1 MAVLALM
8 ARARWRNRARSLIG
22 LALFIAVVGT
32 VVLTAFAG
40 ARRTSSA
47 LDRLRS
53 ATRDSDFTVTRSDDR
68 AFADALAAKL
78 RASGVVAEAA
88 RASQAI
94 AIPDG
99 SDQKTNADFFLLFDA
114 DGRLGHD
121 VQRPLLVAGRMP
133 NPKSADE
140 VLLSRPAARIL
151 GLGVGDRLRAS
162 TLSPRDIECF
172 ATPGCVFQ
180 RPGGPRVDL
189 AVVGIGRSASDTRTT
204 DGGWGFTTPAFA
216 RMQAGKLG
224 LFPAITF
231 VRLPDHPQ
239 ARARFLRELRR
250 LAGPG
255 AQLGVSPA
263 SDYVR
268 ASQHTL
274 DTLANTLIAFGIVAA
289 LAGLVALGQAVNRE
303 IALAGAASA
312 TLGAL
317 GLTRWGRSRVIT
329 GALIPSIVLGA
340 TMAGVGA
347 FLASPL
353 MPIGFARE
361 TDPGSGLVF
370 DVPVV
375 VFGVLALGVL
385 VSAVAGFASWR
396 ASAVGAERTARPR
409 RSAISAAATR
419 AGAAPVPLMG
429 ARFAFEPI
437 GRSRAPV
444 RSAIVA
450 TMLAVTGIAGT
461 AVLVTS
467 IDGLVASPARWGWA
481 WSSRPDLNGA
491 EKKTETGLRA
501 DRHVAAA
508 ARLAR
513 AEIEIGKELGFG
525 YAIHNVKGTIN
536 PTIRRGRAP
545 VNDHEIAIGE
555 GTLRALGADIG
566 DTVRATALDGRAK
579 IPLRV
584 VGAAVIPAIDND
596 DAGTG
601 AFLTPAGLRS
611 IARGET
617 GKDAVLRY
625 SVGMTPANEA
635 KMAKRLDLN
644 FTVYA
649 RPSAPSSVQN
659 LDRVT
664 SILVALAL
672 FFGFLGIAGVAHG
685 LAVSTRRRA
694 HDLAV
699 LRVLGFRR
707 RQVRSVI
714 AWQATAIVVAGATV
728 GVPLGLIVGRAV
740 WKATV
745 GDLGVLDAASV
756 PWLLLVGLVPVA
768 VGVGLVLAWWP
779 AHAAVRRQPAA
790 ALRAE

>member
-1 MAVLALM
+1 MGVLALM

-22 LALFIAVVGT
+22 LALFIAVVGA

-53 ATRDSDFTVTRSDDR
+53 VTRDPDFTVTRYDDR
-68 AFADALAAKL
+68 TFADALAAKL
-78 RASGVVAEAA
+78 RASGAVAGAV

-99 SDQKTNADFFLLFDA
+99 ADQNTNADFFLVFDA

-133 NPKSADE
+133 NPNSADE
-140 VLLSRPAARIL
+140 VLLSGPAARIL
-151 GLGVGDRLRAS
+151 GLGVGDRLRGS
-162 TLSPRDIECF
+162 TLSPGDIECF
-172 ATPGCVFQ
+172 ATPDCVFHG
-180 RPGGPRVDL
+180 PGGPRVNL
-189 AVVGIGRSASDTRTT
+189 AVVGIGRSASDTRRI

-216 RMQAGKLG
+216 RLQGGKLG
-224 LFPAITF
+224 LFPSQTF

-255 AQLGVSPA
+255 AQLGVFPA
-263 SDYVR
+263 SDYVK

-303 IALAGAASA
+303 IALAGTASA

-317 GLTRWGRSRVIT
+317 GLTRWGRTRVIT

-340 TMAGVGA
+340 TLAGVGA

-361 TDPGSGLVF
+361 TDPGSGFAF

-375 VFGVLALGVL
+375 LLGVLAFAVL

-396 ASAVGAERTARPR
+396 ASAVGAERAARPR

-419 AGAAPVPLMG
+419 AGAAPAPLMG

-450 TMLAVTGIAGT
+450 TVLAVTGIAGT
-461 AVLVTS
+461 AVLATS
-467 IDGLVASPARWGWA
+467 IDELVASPARWGWA
-481 WSSRPDLNGA
+481 WSSRPDFNQA
-491 EKKTETGLRA
+491 EKKTVVGLRA

-508 ARLAR
+508 AWLSST
-513 AEIEIGKELGFG
+513 EIEIGKELGFG
-525 YAIHNVKGTIN
+525 YSIDDVKATIH

-545 VNDHEIAIGE
+545 VNVHEIAIGE
-555 GTLRALGADIG
+555 RTLRALHANIG
-566 DTVRATALDGRAK
+566 DTVRATATDGRAR
-579 IPLRV
+579 IAFRV
-584 VGAAVIPAIDND
+584 VGAAVIPSIDND

-601 AFLTPAGLRS
+601 AFLTSGGLRS

-617 GKDAVLRY
+617 VKDVVLQY
-625 SVGMTPANEA
+625 SAAMNPTAEA
-635 KMAKRLDLN
+635 EMAKRLDLN

-714 AWQATAIVVAGATV
+714 AWQATSIVLVGAAV

-740 WKATV
+740 WKTTV
-745 GDLGVLDAASV
+745 GNLGVLDAASV
-756 PWLLLVGLVPVA
+756 PWPLLVGLVPVA
-768 VGVGLVLAWWP
+768 IGVGLVLASWP

-790 ALRAE
+790 ALRTE